1 VGFANTGFQT
11 GATITTMK
19 PSPEIAMST
28 SQSANFSMCVYC
40 GSRPGADP
48 RFAQSARDTGALIGS
63 QGWELVYGGGKV
75 GLMGMVADA
84 TLAAGGTVYGV
95 IPQTLIDKEVG
106 HTGLTELHVVDN
118 MHTRK
123 TMMFERADAFV
134 ALPGGIGTFEELFE
148 IWTWYQLGMHRKPF
162 GLLNVAGYYDPLITM
177 LDSMVAQGF
186 LNSAVRE
193 LLHVG
198 TDVGELLQRLR
209 ALAGRD
215 K

>member
-1 VGFANTGFQT
+1 MNPLPENANTKSH
-11 GATITTMK
+11 AT
-19 PSPEIAMST
+19 
-28 SQSANFSMCVYC
+28 NFSMCVYC
-40 GSRPGADP
+40 GSRPGVDP
-48 RFAQSARDTGALIGS
+48 RFAQSARDTGSLIGS

-84 TLAAGGTVYGV
+84 TLDAGGTVYGV

-162 GLLNVAGYYDPLITM
+162 GLLNVAGYYDPLIAM

-186 LNSAVRE
+186 LNPAVRE
-193 LLHVG
+193 LLQVG
-198 TDVGELLQRLR
+198 TDVAELLQRLKGLVGK
-209 ALAGRD
+209 A
-215 K
+215 

>member
-1 VGFANTGFQT
+1 MN
-11 GATITTMK
+11 
-19 PSPEIAMST
+19 PSPKIAMAT
-28 SQSANFSMCVYC
+28 SNPANFSMCVYC

-95 IPQTLIDKEVG
+95 IPQTLIDREVG

-118 MHTRK
+118 MHARK
-123 TMMFERADAFV
+123 TMMFERAHAFV

-148 IWTWYQLGMHRKPF
+148 IWTWHQLGMHHKPF
-162 GLLNVAGYYDPLITM
+162 GLLNVAGYYDPLIAM
-177 LDSMVAQGF
+177 LDGMMKQGF
-186 LNSAVRE
+186 LNPVVRE
-193 LLHVG
+193 LLQVG
-198 TDVGELLQRLR
+198 TDAAELLQGLSL
-209 ALAGRD
+209 LATLNHRFQI
-215 K
+215 

>member
-1 VGFANTGFQT
+1 MNPLPENANTKSH
-11 GATITTMK
+11 AT
-19 PSPEIAMST
+19 
-28 SQSANFSMCVYC
+28 NFSMCVYC
-40 GSRPGADP
+40 GSRPGVDP
-48 RFAQSARDTGALIGS
+48 RFAQSARDTGSLIGS

-84 TLAAGGTVYGV
+84 TLDAGGTVYGV

-162 GLLNVAGYYDPLITM
+162 GLLNVAGYYDPLIAM

-186 LNSAVRE
+186 LNPAVRE
-193 LLHVG
+193 LLQVG
-198 TDVGELLQRLR
+198 TDVAEFDRAVDNIELPT
-209 ALAGRD
+209 D
-215 K
+215 E

>member
-1 VGFANTGFQT
+1 MN
-11 GATITTMK
+11 
-19 PSPEIAMST
+19 PLPENASAMP
-28 SQSANFSMCVYC
+28 QSANFSMCVYC

-84 TLAAGGTVYGV
+84 TLAAGGMVYGV

-186 LNSAVRE
+186 LNPAVRG
-193 LLHVG
+193 LLRVG
-198 TDVGELLQRLR
+198 TDAGELLQRLHQ
-209 ALAGRD
+209 LANEN

>member
-1 VGFANTGFQT
+1 MTRQGM
-11 GATITTMK
+11 AT
-19 PSPEIAMST
+19 
-28 SQSANFSMCVYC
+28 FSLCVYC

-48 RFAQSARDTGALIGS
+48 RFAQAARDAGTHMGR

-95 IPQTLIDKEVG
+95 IPQNLMDKEVG

-123 TMMFERADAFV
+123 TMMFERAHAFV

-148 IWTWYQLGMHRKPF
+148 IWTWYQLGMHHKPF
-162 GLLNVAGYYDPLITM
+162 GLLNVAGYYDPLIAM
-177 LDSMVAQGF
+177 LDGMVAQGF
-186 LNSAVRE
+186 LSPAVRG
-193 LLHVG
+193 LLQIG
-198 TDVGELLQRLR
+198 SDAGELLQRLEG
-209 ALAGRD
+209 LATANP
-215 K
+215 

>member
-1 VGFANTGFQT
+1 MN
-11 GATITTMK
+11 
-19 PSPEIAMST
+19 S
-28 SQSANFSMCVYC
+28 FSLCVYC
-40 GSRPGADP
+40 GSRPGVDP
-48 RFAQSARDTGALIGS
+48 RFAQAACDTGELIGS
-63 QGWELVYGGGKV
+63 QGWELVYGGATV
-75 GLMGMVADA
+75 GLMGMVADT

-95 IPQTLIDKEVG
+95 IPQNLVDKEVG

-123 TMMFERADAFV
+123 TMMFDRAHAFV

-148 IWTWYQLGMHRKPF
+148 IWTWYQLGVHHKPF

-186 LNSAVRE
+186 LNPAVRG
-193 LLHVG
+193 LLQVG
-198 TDVGELLQRLR
+198 TDAGDLLQRLR
-209 ALAGRD
+209 ALAGID

>member
-1 VGFANTGFQT
+1 MN
-11 GATITTMK
+11 
-19 PSPEIAMST
+19 PLPENAIAMP
-28 SQSANFSMCVYC
+28 QAANFSMCVYC
-40 GSRPGADP
+40 GSRPGKDP
-48 RFAQSARDTGALIGS
+48 RFAQSARDTGTSIGS

-84 TLAAGGTVYGV
+84 TLDAGGTVYGV

-148 IWTWYQLGMHRKPF
+148 IWTWYQLGMHHKPF
-162 GLLNVAGYYDPLITM
+162 GLLNVAGYYDPLIAM

-186 LNSAVRE
+186 LNPTVRE
-193 LLHVG
+193 LLQVG
-198 TDVGELLQRLR
+198 TDAGELLQRLV
-209 ALAGRD
+209 ALTGR
-215 K
+215 KS

>member
-1 VGFANTGFQT
+1 
-11 GATITTMK
+11 MK

-28 SQSANFSMCVYC
+28 SMPSNFSMCVYC
-40 GSRPGADP
+40 GSRPGKDP
-48 RFAQSARDTGALIGS
+48 RFAQSAHDVGALIGS

-106 HTGLTELHVVDN
+106 HTGLTELHIVNN

-123 TMMFERADAFV
+123 TMMFERAHAFV

-148 IWTWYQLGMHRKPF
+148 IWTWYQLGMHHKPF
-162 GLLNVAGYYDPLITM
+162 GLLNVAGYYDPLIAM
-177 LDSMVAQGF
+177 LDGMVAQGF
-186 LNSAVRE
+186 LNPAVRE
-193 LLHVG
+193 LLHVR
-198 TDVGELLQRLR
+198 TDVGELLQCLKG
-209 ALAGRD
+209 LVGRD

>member
-1 VGFANTGFQT
+1 MN
-11 GATITTMK
+11 
-19 PSPEIAMST
+19 S
-28 SQSANFSMCVYC
+28 FSLCVYC

-48 RFAQSARDTGALIGS
+48 RFAESARDTGTLIGGK
-63 QGWELVYGGGKV
+63 GWELVYGGGKV
-75 GLMGMVADA
+75 GLMGVVADA

-95 IPQTLIDKEVG
+95 IPQNLMDKEVG

-148 IWTWYQLGMHRKPF
+148 IWTWYQLGMHHKPF
-162 GLLNVAGYYDPLITM
+162 GLLNVAGYYDSLIAM
-177 LDSMVAQGF
+177 LDGMVAQGF
-186 LNSAVRE
+186 LNPPVRE
-193 LLHVG
+193 LLQVG
-198 TDVGELLQRLR
+198 TDAGELLQRLR
-209 ALAGRD
+209 TLAGRD

>member
-1 VGFANTGFQT
+1 MNPLPENAFAMPQD
-11 GATITTMK
+11 
-19 PSPEIAMST
+19 
-28 SQSANFSMCVYC
+28 ANFSMCVYC

-48 RFAQSARDTGALIGS
+48 RFAQSAHDTGAMIGT

-84 TLAAGGTVYGV
+84 TLDAGGTVYGV

-106 HTGLTELHVVDN
+106 HTGLTELHVVGN

-148 IWTWYQLGMHRKPF
+148 IWTWHQLGVHRKPF
-162 GLLNVAGYYDPLITM
+162 GLLNVAGYYDPLIAM
-177 LDSMVAQGF
+177 LDGMVANGF
-186 LNSAVRE
+186 LNPAVRG
-193 LLHVG
+193 LLQMG
-198 TDVGELLQRLR
+198 TDAGELLQRLHQ
-209 ALAGRD
+209 LANGD

>member
-1 VGFANTGFQT
+1 MN
-11 GATITTMK
+11 
-19 PSPEIAMST
+19 PLPENARAMPHD
-28 SQSANFSMCVYC
+28 ANFSICVYC

-48 RFAQSARDTGALIGS
+48 RFAQSAHDTGAVIGS
-63 QGWELVYGGGKV
+63 QAWELVYGGGKV

-84 TLAAGGTVYGV
+84 TLSAGGTVYGV

-148 IWTWYQLGMHRKPF
+148 IWTWYQLGVHHKPF
-162 GLLNVAGYYDPLITM
+162 GLLNVAGYYDPLIAM

-186 LNSAVRE
+186 LNPAVRG
-193 LLHVG
+193 LLQVG
-198 TDVGELLQRLR
+198 TDAGELLQRIHR
-209 ALAGRD
+209 LANGD
-215 K
+215 Q

>member
-1 VGFANTGFQT
+1 MNAL
-11 GATITTMK
+11 
-19 PSPEIAMST
+19 PENASAMPHD
-28 SQSANFSMCVYC
+28 ANFSICVYC

-48 RFAQSARDTGALIGS
+48 RFAQSAHDTGAVIGNR
-63 QGWELVYGGGKV
+63 GWELVYGGGKV

-95 IPQTLIDKEVG
+95 IPQNLMDKEVG
-106 HTGLTELHVVDN
+106 HAGLTELHVVDN

-148 IWTWYQLGMHRKPF
+148 IWTWYQLGMHHKPF
-162 GLLNVAGYYDPLITM
+162 GLLNVAGYYDPLIAM
-177 LDSMVAQGF
+177 LDSMVAQDF
-186 LNSAVRE
+186 LNFPVRE

-198 TDVGELLQRLR
+198 TDAEELLQRLR
-209 ALAGRD
+209 QFAAA
-215 K
+215 KV

>member
-1 VGFANTGFQT
+1 MN
-11 GATITTMK
+11 
-19 PSPEIAMST
+19 PLPEIAMSAA
-28 SQSANFSMCVYC
+28 QSANFSMCVYC

-48 RFAQSARDTGALIGS
+48 RFAQSARDTGALIGR
-63 QGWELVYGGGKV
+63 QGWDLVDGGGKG

-118 MHTRK
+118 MHMRK

-134 ALPGGIGTFEELFE
+134 ALPGGIGTFAELFE
-148 IWTWYQLGMHRKPF
+148 IWTWYQLGMHHKPF
-162 GLLNVAGYYDPLITM
+162 GLLTVAGYYDPLIAM
-177 LDSMVAQGF
+177 LDSMVAKGF
-186 LNSAVRE
+186 LNPAVRA
-193 LLHVG
+193 LLQVG
-198 TDVGELLQRLR
+198 TDAGELLQRLHQ
-209 ALAGRD
+209 LASGD

>member
-1 VGFANTGFQT
+1 MN
-11 GATITTMK
+11 
-19 PSPEIAMST
+19 PLPEIAMST

-148 IWTWYQLGMHRKPF
+148 IWTWYQLGMHHKPF
-162 GLLNVAGYYDPLITM
+162 GLLNVASYYDPLITM
-177 LDSMVAQGF
+177 LDGMVAQGF
-186 LNSAVRE
+186 LNPAVRA

-198 TDVGELLQRLR
+198 ADAGELLQRLKG
-209 ALAGRD
+209 LVGRD

>member
-1 VGFANTGFQT
+1 MN
-11 GATITTMK
+11 
-19 PSPEIAMST
+19 PLPENASAMP
-28 SQSANFSMCVYC
+28 QSANFSMCVYC

-148 IWTWYQLGMHRKPF
+148 IWTWYQLGMHHKPC
-162 GLLNVAGYYDPLITM
+162 GLLNVAGYYDPLIAM
-177 LDSMVAQGF
+177 LDGMVAQGF
-186 LNSAVRE
+186 LNPPVRE
-193 LLHVG
+193 LLQVG
-198 TDVGELLQRLR
+198 TDAGELLQRLR
-209 ALAGRD
+209 ALGGRD